1 MFENLLGR
9 FRGIELEEHNGQF
22 VSKPGRIPMES
33 IFLES
38 YGEWMCFGIN
48 RVTLLEYIE
57 LRAMVEVAQELSIPN
72 CCSKDIQKYLFLAA
86 SHIAGVGSCDVVKI
100 ENSEYGRYAKELF
113 KLFYHPMVCTWG
125 CWDSITTDIDRASLR
140 LPEYQYNSL
149 VSLIKDNGVE
159 ITNCSLVREGKP
171 LHPNPILKV
180 TIDYNVLLGEIAR
193 FSAPIRDTYG
203 LRYVK
208 TKTALAYCAGLLT
221 MQQRMSLERE
231 LERVDPPADAVYK
244 PPHGGLHNLNL

>member
-9 FRGIELEEHNGQF
+9 FRGIELETQNGQF

-48 RVTLLEYIE
+48 RVTLFEYIE

-231 LERVDPPADAVYK
+231 LERVDPPADAVYN

>member
-86 SHIAGVGSCDVVKI
+86 SHIAGVGSCDTVKI

>member
-1 MFENLLGR
+1 MFENLLSR
-9 FRGIELEEHNGQF
+9 FRGIELETQNGQF
-22 VSKPGRIPMES
+22 ISKPGRISLES
-33 IFLES
+33 ALLES
-38 YGEWMCFGIN
+38 YAEWLCFGTKQ
-48 RVTLLEYIE
+48 VTFLEYIE
-57 LRAMVEVAQELSIPN
+57 FRAMLEVAQELRLPN
-72 CCSKDIQKYLFLAA
+72 SSSEDIRKYLFLAA
-86 SHIAGVGSCDVVKI
+86 SHIAGMGSNDAVKT
-100 ENSEYGRYAKELF
+100 ENSEYGHYAKELF

-125 CWDSITTDIDRASLR
+125 CFDSITTDIDRASLR
-140 LPEYQYNSL
+140 MPEYQYNSL

-159 ITNCSLVREGKP
+159 ITNCSLVREGRP
-171 LHPNPILKV
+171 LHPNPRLKV
-180 TIDYNVLLGEIAR
+180 TINYNVLLGEIVM

-208 TKTALAYCAGLLT
+208 TKIALAYCAGLLT

>member
-1 MFENLLGR
+1 MFENLLSR
-9 FRGIELEEHNGQF
+9 FRGIELETQNEQF
-22 VSKPGRIPMES
+22 ISKPRRISLDS
-33 IFLES
+33 ILLES
-38 YGEWMCFGIN
+38 YAEWLCFGTK
-48 RVTLLEYIE
+48 RVTFLEYIE
-57 LRAMVEVAQELSIPN
+57 FRAMVEMAQELRLPN
-72 CCSKDIQKYLFLAA
+72 SSSEDIRKYLFLAA
-86 SHIAGVGSCDVVKI
+86 SHIAGMGSNDAVKT
-100 ENSEYGRYAKELF
+100 ENSEYGHYAKELF

-125 CWDSITTDIDRASLR
+125 CFDSITTDIDRASLR
-140 LPEYQYNSL
+140 MPEYQYNSL

-171 LHPNPILKV
+171 LQPNPNLKV
-180 TIDYNVLLGEIAR
+180 TIDYNILLSEISG

-208 TKTALAYCAGLLT
+208 TKTALAYSAGLLT

-244 PPHGGLHNLNL
+244 PLHGGLHNLNL

>member
-9 FRGIELEEHNGQF
+9 FRGIELETQNGQF
-22 VSKPGRIPMES
+22 VSKPGRIPLDS

-38 YGEWMCFGIN
+38 YAEWICFGIN
-48 RVTLLEYIE
+48 RVTFLEYIE
-57 LRAMVEVAQELSIPN
+57 FRAMAEVAQELRLPN
-72 CCSKDIQKYLFLAA
+72 YYSEDIRKYLFLAA
-86 SHIAGVGSCDVVKI
+86 SHIAGMGSNDTVKT
-100 ENSEYGRYAKELF
+100 ENSEYGHYAKELF

-125 CWDSITTDIDRASLR
+125 CFDSITTDIDRASLR
-140 LPEYQYNSL
+140 MPEYQYNSL

-171 LHPNPILKV
+171 LQPNPILKV
-180 TIDYNVLLGEIAR
+180 TIDYNVLLGEIAKY
-193 FSAPIRDTYG
+193 SAPIRDTYG

-208 TKTALAYCAGLLT
+208 TKIALAYCAGLLT

>member
-48 RVTLLEYIE
+48 RVTLFEYIE

>member
-48 RVTLLEYIE
+48 RVTLFEYIE

-140 LPEYQYNSL
+140 MPEYQYNSL

-171 LHPNPILKV
+171 LQPNPILKV
-180 TIDYNVLLGEIAR
+180 TIDYNILLSEIAG

-221 MQQRMSLERE
+221 MQQRMSLEQE
-231 LERVDPPADAVYK
+231 LERVDPPADAVYN

>member
-86 SHIAGVGSCDVVKI
+86 SHIAGVGSYDVVKT
-100 ENSEYGRYAKELF
+100 ENSEYGHYAKELF

-125 CWDSITTDIDRASLR
+125 CFDSISTDIDRASLR

-231 LERVDPPADAVYK
+231 LERVDPPADAVYN

>member
-48 RVTLLEYIE
+48 RVTLFEYIE

-171 LHPNPILKV
+171 LQPNPILKV
-180 TIDYNVLLGEIAR
+180 TIDYNILLSEIAG

-208 TKTALAYCAGLLT
+208 TKIALAYCAGLLT

>member
-22 VSKPGRIPMES
+22 VSKPGRIPLES

-38 YGEWMCFGIN
+38 YGEWMCFSIN
-48 RVTLLEYIE
+48 RVTFLEYIE
-57 LRAMVEVAQELSIPN
+57 FRVMVEVAQELRLPN
-72 CCSKDIQKYLFLAA
+72 SSSEDIRKYMFLAA
-86 SHIAGVGSCDVVKI
+86 SHIAGMGSNDAVKT
-100 ENSEYGRYAKELF
+100 ENSEYGHYAKELF

-125 CWDSITTDIDRASLR
+125 CFDGITTDIDRASLR
-140 LPEYQYNSL
+140 MPEYQYNSL

-171 LHPNPILKV
+171 LQPNPILKV
-180 TIDYNVLLGEIAR
+180 TIDYHSLLREIAR

-208 TKTALAYCAGLLT
+208 TKIALAYCAGLLT

-244 PPHGGLHNLNL
+244 PPHGELHNLNL

>member
-86 SHIAGVGSCDVVKI
+86 SHIAGVGSYDVVKT